1 MRSQRRMFSSACR
14 NRPPTNCFEK
24 GSDLN
29 SVHRPYPCLPPGWA
43 ATTIG
48 EIAETCLGIKSDYGN
63 VHDRCTI
70 PSIGRDN
77 VRWGRVEIDDVATI
91 EIPLGK
97 RELFRLKPNDLLI
110 CKTGDI
116 GRCGIWP
123 NSAGYIAHRDDLH
136 RVRPYNGIDVR
147 YLRYFMEHMS
157 LSGELEIYATGG
169 RVRYLTQKQLRS
181 LRLQLPPYPE
191 QRRIAAALEDHV
203 AHLDAGAAAMAR
215 VSERVELL
223 AKRILLEAVP
233 MPTPSHWDSVTV
245 AEAGQV
251 DVGRARHPSR
261 HNGPD
266 MRPYLRVANV
276 YEDHID
282 TSDLMEMN
290 FPPLDF
296 ERYRLEDKDI
306 LLNEGQSPEYLGRPA
321 MYRGIPAEVAFTNSL
336 LRFRA
341 KPGVLPEWALL
352 VFRRHLH
359 AGRFRCEARGTTT
372 LTHLTATRLNRVDFP
387 RPPLAEQELIVA
399 DVKKKLDAIQRLA
412 PTIVAAKKRAA
423 ELRGSLL
430 AEAFAGRLVSQEL
443 ADEPISV
450 VLERIRAE
458 RALRQRVGR
467 TRRGRVSQTFQKEA
481 LF

>member
-1 MRSQRRMFSSACR
+1 
-14 NRPPTNCFEK
+14 
-24 GSDLN
+24 
-29 SVHRPYPCLPPGWA
+29 
-43 ATTIG
+43 
-48 EIAETCLGIKSDYGN
+48 
-63 VHDRCTI
+63 
-70 PSIGRDN
+70 
-77 VRWGRVEIDDVATI
+77 
-91 EIPLGK
+91 
-97 RELFRLKPNDLLI
+97 
-110 CKTGDI
+110 
-116 GRCGIWP
+116 
-123 NSAGYIAHRDDLH
+123 
-136 RVRPYNGIDVR
+136 
-147 YLRYFMEHMS
+147 MEHMS
-157 LSGELEIYATGG
+157 LSGELELYTTGS

-203 AHLDAGAAAMAR
+203 AHLGAGDAALAR

-223 AKRILLEAVP
+223 TKRILLEAVP

-245 AEAGQV
+245 ADAGRV

-261 HNGPD
+261 HNGPH

-276 YEDHID
+276 YEDRID

-290 FPPLDF
+290 FPPQDF
-296 ERYRLEDKDI
+296 EHYRLEEKDI
-306 LLNEGQSPEYLGRPA
+306 ILNEGQSPEYLGRPA
-321 MYRGIPAEVAFTNSL
+321 MYRGIPADVAFTNSL
-336 LRFRA
+336 LRFRT

-399 DVKKKLDAIQRLA
+399 DVRKKLDFIQRLA
-412 PTIVAAKKRAA
+412 PSIAAAKKQAA
-423 ELRGSLL
+423 ELRGSLMT
-430 AEAFAGRLVSQEL
+430 EAFAGRLVRQDS

-458 RALRQRVGR
+458 RAVRHRVGR
-467 TRRGRVSQTFQKEA
+467 TLRGRNRHTYQEEA

>member
-1 MRSQRRMFSSACR
+1 M
-14 NRPPTNCFEK
+14 
-24 GSDLN
+24 N
-29 SVHRPYPCLPPGWA
+29 SVDRPYPRLPPGWA
-43 ATTIG
+43 TTTIG
-48 EIAETCLGIKSDYGN
+48 GIAETCLGRKSDYGN
-63 VHDRCTI
+63 VAERCTI
-70 PSIGRDN
+70 SSVGREN
-77 VRWGRVEIDDVATI
+77 VRWGRVEIDDAATI
-91 EIPLGK
+91 EIPLGE
-97 RELFRLKPNDLLI
+97 RELLRLEPNDLLI
-110 CKTGDI
+110 CKIGDI
-116 GRCGIWP
+116 GRCAIWP
-123 NSAGYIAHRDDLH
+123 NSTGYMAHRDDLH
-136 RVRPYNGIDVR
+136 RVRPYDGIDVR

-157 LSGELEIYATGG
+157 LSGELDLYATGS
-169 RVRYLTQKQLRS
+169 RVRYLAQRQLRS

-191 QRRIAAALEDHV
+191 QRRIAAALEDHM
-203 AHLDAGAAAMAR
+203 AHLDAGDAAMAR

-223 AKRILLEAVP
+223 TKRILLEAVP

-251 DVGRARHPSR
+251 HVGRARHPSR
-261 HNGPD
+261 HNGPH

-276 YEDHID
+276 YEDRID

-290 FPPLDF
+290 FPPQDF

-321 MYRGIPAEVAFTNSL
+321 MYRGIPADVAFTNSL

-399 DVKKKLDAIQRLA
+399 DVRKKLDFIQRLA
-412 PTIVAAKKRAA
+412 PTIAAAKMRAA
-423 ELRGSLL
+423 ELRGSLMT
-430 AEAFAGRLVSQEL
+430 EAFAGCLVSQDST
-443 ADEPISV
+443 DEPISV

-458 RALRQRVGR
+458 RAMRHRVGQ
-467 TRRGRVSQTFQKEA
+467 TLRGRNRQTYQEEA